1 MIGDSP
7 SLQALPQRSPWDLN
21 GLPTWS
27 PAPRH
32 GPGSGVW
39 RAAKDAGFA
48 LGACPNGTV
57 LDIGVN
63 DGSDLD
69 FFVQRGYCVLG
80 VEANVA
86 LANKLQK
93 RYRHIP
99 SQVAVLNVGLDE
111 VPGEMTFW
119 MTRSLVHS
127 SFERQKALTHD
138 KMAKPQNVTVV
149 RCEDLWS
156 LIQGHRL
163 VYLRVDI
170 EERHFLCVEGLARIP
185 RRLLPPY
192 MSWEMHEFARSAPF
206 PVLDAFLLTVGQRLG
221 YGEAKVVS
229 NLMQAGKG
237 AGVAGGRSSGGQ
249 MPDELRDVFTNNER
263 WRTVPDVLKRGL
275 GEPRKGM
282 PGGHKGDWWDFH
294 VRLGGGKGTA
304 DTGREAQGASW
315 KQKKQEPARAKDA
328 GLKREGE
335 EPGNTWGQRKETK
348 LQSGARAVNWGQRQK
363 APRQQ
368 QQDRATDPAGEKG
381 RGSKAAKVEGGEK
394 WNQQQQD
401 RKGVRGG
408 AREARVPASSSG
420 GKSTHASG
428 TRPGAGASGRARE
441 HAGNPVVQEAME
453 RKHRGREA
461 PGRGG

>member
-1 MIGDSP
+1 MALPHEKATFSLSAAICEGDRTCHNASRWLLLAIPLSMGFVALLAFGSGMIGDSP

-138 KMAKPQNVTVV
+138 KMAKPQNV
-149 RCEDLWS
+149 CEALGPPSGS
-156 LIQGHRL
+156 LCG
-163 VYLRVDI
+163 
-170 EERHFLCVEGLARIP
+170 
-185 RRLLPPY
+185 
-192 MSWEMHEFARSAPF
+192 
-206 PVLDAFLLTVGQRLG
+206 
-221 YGEAKVVS
+221 
-229 NLMQAGKG
+229 
-237 AGVAGGRSSGGQ
+237 
-249 MPDELRDVFTNNER
+249 
-263 WRTVPDVLKRGL
+263 
-275 GEPRKGM
+275 
-282 PGGHKGDWWDFH
+282 
-294 VRLGGGKGTA
+294 
-304 DTGREAQGASW
+304 
-315 KQKKQEPARAKDA
+315 
-328 GLKREGE
+328 
-335 EPGNTWGQRKETK
+335 
-348 LQSGARAVNWGQRQK
+348 
-363 APRQQ
+363 
-368 QQDRATDPAGEKG
+368 
-381 RGSKAAKVEGGEK
+381 
-394 WNQQQQD
+394 
-401 RKGVRGG
+401 
-408 AREARVPASSSG
+408 
-420 GKSTHASG
+420 
-428 TRPGAGASGRARE
+428 
-441 HAGNPVVQEAME
+441 
-453 RKHRGREA
+453 
-461 PGRGG
+461 